1 MAELMAALDVSDMTV
16 RRDLEVLEGQGHLLK
31 VHGGATLLRESTV
44 HEPGF
49 ETKRALEHD
58 AKVAI
63 ARSAASLV
71 EPGMAVA
78 ISAGSTT
85 YEVARRLTGVPR
97 LTIITNSVPAAEV
110 LYHGGRGDQ
119 TVILTGGVR
128 TPSDALVGPFAVS
141 ALRDVNVDIV
151 FLGVH
156 GMTERAGFTTPN
168 LLESETHQALIEAG
182 GRLVITAD
190 HTKWG
195 ISGMSTMARLSRAD
209 VVISDRRLDLTRT
222 GRPARRGWGAHPGR
236 SRGDHGTR
244 AATAHRCRGRGRL
257 SMGLPQGP
265 HRRYDPLSDQWV
277 LVSAGRT
284 KRPWLGHKE
293 RRAVTEGRPPFD
305 PDCYLCPG
313 NTRASGAR
321 NPEYTSTYVFTN
333 DFAAL
338 RPDAG
343 DEHLHDGLLRCR
355 GGNR

>member
-1 MAELMAALDVSDMTV
+1 MGISPGSPRQDLDKDGGHDTAVLASQRHAYILERLRADGAVRVAELMGALDVSDMTV

-31 VHGGATLLRESTV
+31 VHGGATLLRDSTV

-49 ETKRALEHD
+49 DTKRALEHE

-128 TPSDALVGPFAVS
+128 TPSDALVGPFAVN
-141 ALRDVNVDIV
+141 ALRDVNVDVV

-209 VVISDRRLDLTRT
+209 VVISDRRLDPTAQAVLRAEAGELILAGPDETT
-222 GRPARRGWGAHPGR
+222 VPARAPLGA
-236 SRGDHGTR
+236 
-244 AATAHRCRGRGRL
+244 AA
-257 SMGLPQGP
+257 
-265 HRRYDPLSDQWV
+265 
-277 LVSAGRT
+277 
-284 KRPWLGHKE
+284 
-293 RRAVTEGRPPFD
+293 AV
-305 PDCYLCPG
+305 
-313 NTRASGAR
+313 GA
-321 NPEYTSTYVFTN
+321 
-333 DFAAL
+333 
-338 RPDAG
+338 
-343 DEHLHDGLLRCR
+343 
-355 GGNR
+355 